1 MKRLISLILAVA
13 LLLSLAPAVFA
24 DGEEA
29 GGVALAFGTIR
40 EIEQDVYD
48 TTDKVKYYA
57 IPVVVKNTTSEEIML
72 NALQCIFNY
81 DESGLAPANIQAD
94 EYSFIDPITF
104 SSKPVS
110 EWESKDGNAAN
121 GLITVIAATTKS
133 NYYVRVKAGQERVL
147 FELNLAR
154 VNDVENGDYNVT
166 FADPYLNDDGKRMQ
180 NKIGY
185 DDTDIQI
192 SYSQS
197 EGNLDLTDEEKITI
211 TDGKAP
217 VLASVAV
224 DKDEVGYASG
234 DVITLS
240 AKSASGNDIT
250 GLVSFSIK
258 DYTGTGLEITG
269 NQLTVSDENPANVG
283 TYTVTATPEGNGCT
297 AGENVE
303 TATFTIAPK
312 TVTNPTLTV
321 VGFGKGQAKGFLTFE
336 DVTGGLAVPTGYRC
350 YKGAEA
356 TGNPD
361 HEGNFEAG
369 TTYTIAITLHPA
381 ANYAFDELDPG
392 YLTVTINGEE
402 QKAKIEKGPEF
413 NGVSEYQAVVTA
425 TTADKDEPTLDLK
438 DISAT
443 YGDKLLNL
451 KLDSCS
457 ASFNGQPVEGTFA
470 WADEY
475 NAETPVGDAGEQTF
489 NVVFTPAQQEVYA
502 TVTGTVKVNVAK
514 KQITFTKS
522 DYEWKS
528 INDDPYTLDD
538 YKAMCFQ
545 YDKNEH
551 GIEPTCTNN
560 DISDLVEFEVSSNNK
575 STNVIAATVTAKVL
589 LKDEYAKNYKFDKD
603 NTNIQSATLK
613 VLPIVVEGTGE
624 YTHSVEVCYTT
635 SSVDIPLSEFGLPDE
650 VLNDTNNKY
659 WMRTDAVV
667 AGDVDVISGTPTSFD
682 EANRTLTLNLKS
694 SLTKDDAGKTA
705 SVTLGLKVNNYE
717 TINPGVEEIAGG
729 EDKLF
734 ILKLTVKIIE
744 KEDAGL
750 EVFGIPKTMVYG
762 DTVRAGSPDGYY
774 YTVKKEG
781 KNATFSAMISDTA
794 VVAFD
799 DDEGLAAKGVG
810 TATITCTYESDT
822 TFATKTFTINVTP
835 KGLTANVSHDPITY
849 GDAAPTTGYSVEFEG
864 LVNNDE
870 IAEDAYTVD
879 TEYTKGCKVDNYKF
893 TCVLDTDKIK
903 NYTIGN
909 VTGELVVNPKS
920 IAAPSVTINNPTD
933 KTYTGSPCV
942 QGVSVKD
949 SEAKL
954 TFDDISVTYENN
966 INVGTAT
973 IIYTGKNNYTG
984 EIRKNFKITK
994 LPSRTT

>member
-321 VGFGKGQAKGFLTFE
+321 VGFGKGQ
-336 DVTGGLAVPTGYRC
+336 
-350 YKGAEA
+350 GA
-356 TGNPD
+356 
-361 HEGNFEAG
+361 
-369 TTYTIAITLHPA
+369 
-381 ANYAFDELDPG
+381 
-392 YLTVTINGEE
+392 
-402 QKAKIEKGPEF
+402 
-413 NGVSEYQAVVTA
+413 
-425 TTADKDEPTLDLK
+425 
-438 DISAT
+438 
-443 YGDKLLNL
+443 
-451 KLDSCS
+451 
-457 ASFNGQPVEGTFA
+457 
-470 WADEY
+470 
-475 NAETPVGDAGEQTF
+475 
-489 NVVFTPAQQEVYA
+489 
-502 TVTGTVKVNVAK
+502 
-514 KQITFTKS
+514 
-522 DYEWKS
+522 
-528 INDDPYTLDD
+528 
-538 YKAMCFQ
+538 
-545 YDKNEH
+545 
-551 GIEPTCTNN
+551 
-560 DISDLVEFEVSSNNK
+560 
-575 STNVIAATVTAKVL
+575 
-589 LKDEYAKNYKFDKD
+589 
-603 NTNIQSATLK
+603 
-613 VLPIVVEGTGE
+613 
-624 YTHSVEVCYTT
+624 
-635 SSVDIPLSEFGLPDE
+635 
-650 VLNDTNNKY
+650 
-659 WMRTDAVV
+659 
-667 AGDVDVISGTPTSFD
+667 
-682 EANRTLTLNLKS
+682 
-694 SLTKDDAGKTA
+694 SL
-705 SVTLGLKVNNYE
+705 
-717 TINPGVEEIAGG
+717 
-729 EDKLF
+729 
-734 ILKLTVKIIE
+734 
-744 KEDAGL
+744 
-750 EVFGIPKTMVYG
+750 
-762 DTVRAGSPDGYY
+762 R
-774 YTVKKEG
+774 
-781 KNATFSAMISDTA
+781 
-794 VVAFD
+794 
-799 DDEGLAAKGVG
+799 
-810 TATITCTYESDT
+810 
-822 TFATKTFTINVTP
+822 
-835 KGLTANVSHDPITY
+835 
-849 GDAAPTTGYSVEFEG
+849 
-864 LVNNDE
+864 
-870 IAEDAYTVD
+870 
-879 TEYTKGCKVDNYKF
+879 
-893 TCVLDTDKIK
+893 
-903 NYTIGN
+903 
-909 VTGELVVNPKS
+909 
-920 IAAPSVTINNPTD
+920 
-933 KTYTGSPCV
+933 
-942 QGVSVKD
+942 
-949 SEAKL
+949 
-954 TFDDISVTYENN
+954 
-966 INVGTAT
+966 
-973 IIYTGKNNYTG
+973 
-984 EIRKNFKITK
+984 
-994 LPSRTT
+994 SRT